1 MKESR
6 IKPYMLLLPSFL
18 IISIFKVYPI
28 IYSVVGSLYKR
39 VAGGVTAFAGLEN
52 YSLLLTDPNFLNSIW
67 VTLKFNLIIIPVQV
81 ILAIATAVM
90 LNKNLK
96 FVRFA
101 RTVIYIPVAINMVVA
116 STIWNLMLNPNSG
129 LINSILG
136 IFGIRPQ
143 PFLTSPSQA
152 LYSIM
157 LICCWKGVAYWMM
170 FLLAG
175 LQNISDSIY
184 EAGTI
189 DGTNFFTRLFL
200 ITIPMLK
207 NSLVFVTISDT
218 MINLFMFVPIYMLT
232 RGGPEGTTN
241 TLMYEAYRS
250 AFKYSNYNRSYAI
263 ITILLLLTFIIVG
276 IQFKLM
282 SDREPSAR
290 QKKGGAE
297 KW

>member
-1 MKESR
+1 
-6 IKPYMLLLPSFL
+6 
-18 IISIFKVYPI
+18 
-28 IYSVVGSLYKR
+28 
-39 VAGGVTAFAGLEN
+39 
-52 YSLLLTDPNFLNSIW
+52 
-67 VTLKFNLIIIPVQV
+67 
-81 ILAIATAVM
+81 
-90 LNKNLK
+90 
-96 FVRFA
+96 
-101 RTVIYIPVAINMVVA
+101 
-116 STIWNLMLNPNSG
+116 
-129 LINSILG
+129 
-136 IFGIRPQ
+136 
-143 PFLTSPSQA
+143 
-152 LYSIM
+152 
-157 LICCWKGVAYWMM
+157 
-170 FLLAG
+170 
-175 LQNISDSIY
+175 
-184 EAGTI
+184 
-189 DGTNFFTRLFL
+189 
-200 ITIPMLK
+200 MLK